1 MDSGV
6 GDPTSGCSL
15 GQYIVVSMNVLCR
28 IKLPRLLQ
36 THGVSDGPLGSHVN
50 R

>member
-6 GDPTSGCSL
+6 GDPTSGCGL
-15 GQYIVVSMNVLCR
+15 VVSMNVLCR